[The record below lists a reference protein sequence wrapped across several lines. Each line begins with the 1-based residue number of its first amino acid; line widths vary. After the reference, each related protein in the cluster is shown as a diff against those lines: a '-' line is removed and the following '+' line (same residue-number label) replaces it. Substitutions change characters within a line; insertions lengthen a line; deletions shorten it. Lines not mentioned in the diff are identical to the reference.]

1 MHHMIAIE
9 MCQCTLFVI
18 HLSSPCYFSLTGQ
31 IQFIDIEFAM
41 YNYEHFE
48 IAHHFCQYQGKQKL
62 SAHKANMVDS
72 LKLESEYS
80 KTCVKRPLK
89 IDKIKIFNGK
99 W

>member
-1 MHHMIAIE
+1 
-9 MCQCTLFVI
+9 MCRCTLFVI

-62 SAHKANMVDS
+62 TDHKVNTVNS
-72 LKLESEYS
+72 LKLESEYN
-80 KTCVKRPLK
+80 KTCVKRLLK
-89 IDKIKIFNGK
+89 NRQNKDLNGK